1 MTKNEALRMAIEVFD
16 MYGNKM
22 NSAFA
27 DEAYQACKDALAETQ
42 KATEQAPC
50 EQPVAWQALCVGNHY
65 AYATAKLDLT
75 GYHSDFWQRPLYT
88 TPPKAEP
95 QEPVAWMNDIAFSMD
110 KELLGTRS
118 RIVPLYTAP
127 PSREWVGLSDEEIE
141 EATGMQNQGFG
152 STYYMVIRAIEAKLR
167 EKNNG

>member
-27 DEAYQACKDALAETQ
+27 DEAYQACKQALAETQ
-42 KATEQAPC
+42 
-50 EQPVAWQALCVGNHY
+50 
-65 AYATAKLDLT
+65 
-75 GYHSDFWQRPLYT
+75 
-88 TPPKAEP
+88 
-95 QEPVAWMNDIAFSMD
+95 EPVYVIASGSDNITVSKDIYNAWTSEKYI
-110 KELLGTRS
+110 T
-118 RIVPLYTAP
+118 TP

-167 EKNNG
+167 EKNG